1 MQVSAVFVNAQNI
14 FEFSASEA
22 HNIILDLDPKNAV
35 LIDGRTQAMCYD
47 GHIINAVNI
56 NAFLPD
62 VNEKLK
68 PYLSKKQIVVYC
80 TNQNR
85 SLKLIDALES
95 MNYSGE
101 ILFVTDGINGWK
113 ANDFDIVTDEEN
125 SENGTDNIEKNLH

>member
-1 MQVSAVFVNAQNI
+1 M
-14 FEFSASEA
+14 
-22 HNIILDLDPKNAV
+22 
-35 LIDGRTQAMCYD
+35 
-47 GHIINAVNI
+47 
-56 NAFLPD
+56 
-62 VNEKLK
+62 
-68 PYLSKKQIVVYC
+68 SKKQIVVYC